1 MTLSPFQA
9 TLLSLFVPGSVH
21 MLMGRSVRGVVA
33 LVSCVGLFIAGYS
46 ILGDRL
52 WLFRWFPPFDFL
64 GVLFKVFPLNMWPE
78 WPNLGCMMVASLL
91 RETSSDPVIGPN
103 LQRAMYLPIPH
114 EQIAFFCTASSGVL
128 SAIWSTEA
136 YLLASHVDAP
146 VRFRRLHPTDAAL
159 ATWFLP
165 GSGHYLCGQ
174 KDKGLL
180 VGGAVVVMF
189 VAALLFSSGHAVDR
203 VDSPAYFIGTTLF
216 GIGTLFASLV
226 TAPLAL
232 SYPLPFFYDCG
243 ATLALVAGLMNLVVI
258 LDAYTIAESDQVAA
272 ATVEESP

>member
-9 TLLSLFVPGSVH
+9 TLLSLLVPGSVH
-21 MLMGRSVRGVVA
+21 MLMGRAVRGVVA
-33 LVSCVGLFIAGYS
+33 LVSCVGLFVVGYS

-64 GVLFKVFPLNMWPE
+64 AVLFNVFPVNMWPE
-78 WPNLGCMMVASLL
+78 WPNLGCMMIVSLL

-103 LQRAMYLPIPH
+103 LQRAMYLPVAH

-136 YLLASHVDAP
+136 YLLASHADAP
-146 VRFRRLHPTDAAL
+146 VRYRRLDPTTAAL

-180 VGGAVVVMF
+180 VGGAVIVMF
-189 VAALLFSSGHAVDR
+189 VAALLFSGGHAVDR
-203 VDSPAYFIGTTLF
+203 VDSPAYFIGTALF
-216 GIGTLFASLV
+216 GLGSLFASLV
-226 TAPLAL
+226 TAPLAI
-232 SYPLPFFYDCG
+232 SHPLPSFYECG
-243 ATLALVAGLMNLVVI
+243 ATLALVAGVMNLVVM
-258 LDAYTIAESDQVAA
+258 LDAYTIAETDQGTAVAA
-272 ATVEESP
+272 EESP